1 MKNDLLKEGQS
12 ENYLLVE
19 GSDDKNMFFHL
30 LTYYNLINRRS
41 TEAKR
46 FRDTN
51 KHFEIKDHEGVDN
64 LLNTLKVE
72 LKRGDVIRRCY
83 GVVVD
88 ADEDLAATWQRLQNI
103 FHKAGYKNIPRVP
116 DANGTVLT
124 QEGLP
129 TVGIWLMPNNKL
141 PGMMEDFI
149 SFLRPSE
156 DVFWP
161 MAEEVVVKVIEKG
174 CHFRSSYKSKAC
186 LHTWLAWQEEP
197 GKPMGQAI
205 TKRYVDADAIHA
217 KQLISW
223 FRNVFELERA

>member
-1 MKNDLLKEGQS
+1 MNEHVLSESKLK
-12 ENYLLVE
+12 NYLLVE
-19 GSDDKNMFFHL
+19 GNDDKQVFRHL
-30 LTYYNLINRRS
+30 LNYYQISGWDGIGVLKNRD
-41 TEAKR
+41 EY
-46 FRDTN
+46 
-51 KHFEIKDHEGVDN
+51 FEIKDFGGIDE
-64 LLNTLKVE
+64 LLKSLKVF
-72 LKRGDVIRRCY
+72 LKKSDSGRY

-88 ADEDLAATWQRLQNI
+88 ADTDLENTWKRLQGILAASN
-103 FHKAGYKNIPRVP
+103 YERVP
-116 DANGTVLT
+116 DLPHSDGTIIM

-141 PGMMEDFI
+141 PGMMQDFI

-174 CHFRSSYKSKAC
+174 CHFRPSYKSKAC

-205 TKRYVDADAIHA
+205 TKRYVNADAIHA

-223 FRNVFELERA
+223 FRKVFELERA